1 MIRISG
7 TATVRVDYEVEI
19 ELTED
24 KFYELTEKK
33 QTELLE
39 SAIDWWDA
47 LRNGQTDEIEV
58 DDIEEV

>member
-1 MIRISG
+1 MIKISG
-7 TATVRVDYEVEI
+7 RATVLVDYEVELD
-19 ELTED
+19 LTED
-24 KFYELTEKK
+24 EFYELTEKK
-33 QTELLE
+33 QNELLE

>member
-7 TATVRVDYEVEI
+7 TATVRVNYEVEL

-24 KFYELTEKK
+24 EFYELAEKK
-33 QTELLE
+33 QNELIE

-47 LRNGQTDEIEV
+47 LLNEQTDEIEV